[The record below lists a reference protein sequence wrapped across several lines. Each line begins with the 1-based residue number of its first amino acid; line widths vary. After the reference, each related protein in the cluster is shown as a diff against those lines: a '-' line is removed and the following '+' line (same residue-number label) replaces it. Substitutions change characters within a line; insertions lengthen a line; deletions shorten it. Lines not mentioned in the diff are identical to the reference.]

1 MHAAVTRDRET
12 RPREWVD
19 AVIDGRGLSVEEVA
33 VLVKK
38 SSSTVWRWRR
48 QGIDYLDWI
57 GLLCLLELPPTW
69 KPGDPLKPQKK

>member
-1 MHAAVTRDRET
+1 MHPAVTRDRET
-12 RPREWVD
+12 RPGAWV
-19 AVIDGRGLSVEEVA
+19 VEVMDGRGLNAEEVA

-57 GLLCLLELPPTW
+57 GLLTLLELPAAW
-69 KPGDPLKPQKK
+69 KPGEPVTTRKQ